1 MSRRLDG
8 NVAIITG
15 AAAGI
20 GAATAELFARHG
32 ALVVMTDVDASNG
45 RRQAAEIGRQ
55 HGGNVT
61 FIEHDVRSVSDWQSV
76 IRQTL
81 ARFGRLN
88 TLVNNAGIQITRP
101 LEDISLDEWRNI
113 FSVNTEGPFLGTQ
126 QAIATMKN
134 TGGGAIINVSSTFAI
149 VADGLNAHYCASK
162 AATCHFTKAAALYC
176 ADRKYGIRVN
186 SVHPGVIRTPMV
198 EREIADVA
206 NARGLDSTAGVEA
219 EWQGLCPLGIGAPA
233 DIAEGILY
241 LASDAARYVTGA
253 QLVIDGGHIIR

>member
-1 MSRRLDG
+1 MSRRLEG

-32 ALVVMTDVDASNG
+32 ASVVMTDVDVASG
-45 RRQAAEIGRQ
+45 RRQAAEISRL
-55 HGGNVT
+55 HGGNAA
-61 FIEHDVRSVSDWQSV
+61 FIEHDVRSPADWQSV
-76 IRQTL
+76 FQETL
-81 ARFGRLN
+81 SRFGKLN

-101 LEDISLDEWRNI
+101 LEDISLDEWRNM

-126 QAIATMKN
+126 QAIAVMKN

-162 AATCHFTKAAALYC
+162 AAISHFTKAAALYC
-176 ADRKYGIRVN
+176 ADRKYRIRVN

-206 NARGLDSTAGVEA
+206 NARGLDSVASVEA
-219 EWQGLCPLGIGAPA
+219 EWQELCPLGIGASA

-241 LASDAARYVTGA
+241 LASDAARYLTGA